1 MIITIPR
8 GLVPWLPLTYYVLLY
23 ILFIFMFCYFLH
35 IVPILPHPSQKV
47 VMEITHVYSSIVLRY
62 YGDTSLF
69 AVILMAY
76 TLCVLLHNTCVAMKL
91 YLCLPYYDYG

>member
-69 AVILMAY
+69 

-91 YLCLPYYDYG
+91 YLCLPHYDYG